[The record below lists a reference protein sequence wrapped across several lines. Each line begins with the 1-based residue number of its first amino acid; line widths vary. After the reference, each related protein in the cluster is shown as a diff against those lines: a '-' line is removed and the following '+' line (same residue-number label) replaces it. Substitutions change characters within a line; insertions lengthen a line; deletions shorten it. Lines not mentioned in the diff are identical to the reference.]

1 MLRMIC
7 VLMAAS
13 VSAFIASAGA
23 QPAPKPSAC
32 SLHVHVT
39 DEDGANLPKAFLFIH
54 SEHGANQ
61 EPALDRTGQAKLSLH
76 AGMYDLFVS
85 AAGFLPQAHI
95 VDLRSCKPAEVNL
108 MLTIDAEHTENS
120 GL

>member
-1 MLRMIC
+1 MLRIIC

-13 VSAFIASAGA
+13 VSALIASAGA
-23 QPAPKPSAC
+23 QPAPRPSGC
-32 SLHVHVT
+32 SLHVHIT
-39 DEDGANLPKAFLFIH
+39 DEDGADLPKAFLFIH

-61 EPALDRTGQAKLSLH
+61 EPVLDRTGQVKISLH

-85 AAGFLPQAHI
+85 AAGFQPQAHM

-120 GL
+120 DP